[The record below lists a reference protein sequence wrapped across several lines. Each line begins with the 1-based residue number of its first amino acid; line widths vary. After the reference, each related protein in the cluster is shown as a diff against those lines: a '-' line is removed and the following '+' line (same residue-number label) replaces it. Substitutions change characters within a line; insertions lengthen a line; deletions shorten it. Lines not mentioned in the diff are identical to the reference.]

1 MSIKPQA
8 VIIPNEILESIG
20 KDEQEI
26 KIELA
31 VFFYKAFHLSSSKAA
46 EFAGISRVAFWKELG
61 KREIPLNYD
70 EEDARHDVETILEF
84 NAKFAE
90 H

>member
-1 MSIKPQA
+1 MSVTPLS
-8 VIIPNEILESIG
+8 VVIPNGILESIG

-26 KIELA
+26 KLELA
-31 VFFYKAFHLSSSKAA
+31 VFFYKEFHLSSSKAA
-46 EFAGISRVAFWKELG
+46 EFAGISRIAFWKELG

-70 EEDARHDVETILEF
+70 EEDARHDVETMLEF

-90 H
+90 L